1 MKIILLSHPGLCT
14 DAKMEEYV
22 DRMITETTWYAEAIK
37 NHKANCGLPSA

>member
-1 MKIILLSHPGLCT
+1 MKIISLSHSGLCT

-37 NHKANCGLPSA
+37 NHKTNCGLPSA